1 MMGIKDAWSKVMKR
15 DGGSSKKPLPLM
27 TIQQV
32 EELLEKRQ
40 SNHPSKRIKLII
52 GDQDYVIMTEK
63 EHRRIMRVVESV
75 ERMIGKEKQEDA

>member
-1 MMGIKDAWSKVMKR
+1 MGIKDAWSKVMKG
-15 DGGSSKKPLPLM
+15 GGSPKKPLPLM

-40 SNHPSKRIKLII
+40 SNHPSKAIKLII
-52 GDQDYVIMTEK
+52 GDQDYVIMSDK

-75 ERMIGKEKQEDA
+75 ERMIGKDKQEDA